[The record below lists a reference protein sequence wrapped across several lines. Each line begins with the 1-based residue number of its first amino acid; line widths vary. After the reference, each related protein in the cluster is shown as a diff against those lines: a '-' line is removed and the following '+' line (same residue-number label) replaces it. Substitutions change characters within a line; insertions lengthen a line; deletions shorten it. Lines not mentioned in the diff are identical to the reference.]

1 MDDHYALLSDIEAF
15 CRDDRTGT
23 AVREIRKMSQQ
34 RPIRESPPDDRN
46 TDHSEA
52 SSSTEAGDLSFDDLP
67 FAGPTPP
74 DQAPFVHE
82 LQERA
87 EQASHEPSAEN
98 TVETFER
105 WSPRIQVL
113 CIMGGSALCWA
124 VILAPFLLF

>member
-1 MDDHYALLSDIEAF
+1 
-15 CRDDRTGT
+15 
-23 AVREIRKMSQQ
+23 MSQQ
-34 RPIRESPPDDRN
+34 GPIRESPRDDRN

-52 SSSTEAGDLSFDDLP
+52 SADTGAGELSFDDLP
-67 FAGPTPP
+67 FAGPAPP
-74 DQAPFVHE
+74 GQAPFVHE

-98 TVETFER
+98 TVEGDVETFER
-105 WSPRIQVL
+105 WSPRVQVL